1 MSDFIVNGN
10 RFTWS
15 LSMKSPCCSQ
25 STPASMQSTIAWPL
39 RACAVTR
46 LPSRWASSTIRA
58 LFKGGA
64 ALDLTPQAPATRW
77 PWEKSL
83 EISHGELRY
92 DAVHAKRAAE

>member
-1 MSDFIVNGN
+1 MSPLQAISCGTKEAAFAVDPDGIGSLEKGRWADVLVVNGDPVAN
-10 RFTWS
+10 IA
-15 LSMKSPCCSQ
+15 LLQDKSC
-25 STPASMQSTIAWPL
+25 
-39 RACAVTR
+39 
-46 LPSRWASSTIRA
+46 IRA